1 MANQGRAVAE
11 PEYGARSG
19 AGRSSGD
26 ATFAASRLKALL
38 LLAVA
43 CFALYFTGLGDFP
56 AIDPAEG
63 YYVEA
68 AREMVELGDYVV
80 PYLNHQIYFS
90 KPIMT
95 FWLIAASYNL
105 FGLSEWAAR
114 LPYAILS
121 TLLVI
126 GSFWTASVLSSNASS
141 RVSADKNRQDGG
153 CRAGLIAALSLA
165 CAPLLLLV
173 SRTSPVDIA
182 FSVFLCLSV
191 MATAVTMAGASR
203 FAWVLIYAGL
213 GLAMLA
219 KGPAAILLYGLGA
232 LGFLAISRPSPAALL
247 RLLAKLKVLA
257 GLPVFLAVVLPWH
270 YLVYKA
276 TDGLFLKVFFLYE
289 NVARYAGHTNMGK
302 MSWWFF
308 IPTILAGFF
317 PFILLTP
324 ALAGEALGLAG
335 KGKTSGFPGGLTEK
349 LRFLVVEPA
358 RQIAMDNRICGLAFL
373 LAFSFTTFVFFS
385 LSGTKL
391 ITYILPVLAPLAV
404 LVGVRVDSLLV
415 DGESENSTKG
425 SSFWLT
431 LLSGSF
437 LVFGAAGALATFVA
451 AFLLEGISVF
461 CLSVCLAAACLLFCG
476 AVWQWRQQR
485 RGRLE
490 SAVRGLFVTYVVA
503 LAVFAPVGF
512 HIFGTRLQG
521 DLRTVSIA
529 AREFPGAVSMFGVF
543 MPSAMFYA
551 RKPINTFF
559 VLSQVRPDQSSAGEA
574 LLIRDLDRGRFEE
587 VPGLR
592 LEEIARAG
600 EWGLYRAPGYRVE
613 TIMTLSDVFANAELF
628 DALMKGSS
636 PTGPLTVPYARGSA
650 GLSKTV
656 PAGVSL
662 AGSEGG
668 K

>member
-11 PEYGARSG
+11 PESGARPG
-19 AGRSSGD
+19 AGRASGQSSLAGGG
-26 ATFAASRLKALL
+26 LKAML

-68 AREMVELGDYVV
+68 AREMVELGNYVV

-95 FWLIAASYNL
+95 FWLIAGSYNL

-126 GSFWTASVLSSNASS
+126 GSFWTAAVLSSK
-141 RVSADKNRQDGG
+141 VSADKSRQDGG

-191 MATAVTMAGASR
+191 MATAITMAGASR
-203 FAWVLIYAGL
+203 FAWILIYAGL
-213 GLAMLA
+213 GLSMLA

-232 LGFLAISRPSPAALL
+232 LGFLAVSRPSPAALL
-247 RLLAKLKVLA
+247 GLLGKLKVLA
-257 GLPVFLAVVLPWH
+257 GLPIFLAVVLPWH

-324 ALAGEALGLAG
+324 ALAGEALGLIG
-335 KGKTSGFPGGLTEK
+335 KGKTSGSPGGPMEK
-349 LRFLVVEPA
+349 LRFLLVEPA
-358 RQIAMDNRICGLAFL
+358 RQIARDNRICGLAFL

-404 LVGVRVDSLLV
+404 LVGVRVDSLLR
-415 DGESENSTKG
+415 DGR
-425 SSFWLT
+425 SFWLT

-437 LVFGAAGALATFVA
+437 LVFGVAGALATVVA
-451 AFLLEGISVF
+451 AFLLKGISVF
-461 CLSVCLAAACLLFCG
+461 CLSVCLAAACFLLCG

-490 SAVRGLFVTYVVA
+490 SAVRGLFVTYVA
-503 LAVFAPVGF
+503 SLAVFAPVGF

-521 DLRTVSIA
+521 DLRTVSVA
-529 AREFPGAVSMFGVF
+529 ASKFMGPVSMYGVF

-559 VLSQVRPDQSSAGEA
+559 VLSQVRPDDSSAGEA
-574 LLIRDLDRGRFEE
+574 ILIRDLDRGRFEE
-587 VPGLR
+587 VQGLR
-592 LEEIARAG
+592 LEELARAG

-613 TIMTLSDVFANAELF
+613 TIMTLSDVFANDELF
-628 DALMKGSS
+628 EALMKGSS
-636 PTGPLTVPYARGSA
+636 PTGPLTVPYARGNA

>member
-1 MANQGRAVAE
+1 MVDQIRAVAE
-11 PEYGARSG
+11 PRTG
-19 AGRSSGD
+19 AGPEAGKGSARAGWHSLSGPK
-26 ATFAASRLKALL
+26 SMLV
-38 LLAVA
+38 LAVA
-43 CFALYFTGLGDFP
+43 CFALYFTGLGAFP

-68 AREMVELGDYVV
+68 AREMVELGNYVV

-95 FWLIAASYNL
+95 FWLIAGSYNL

-126 GSFWTASVLSSNASS
+126 GAFWTGSNLSSNAGQ
-141 RVSADKNRQDGG
+141 SAG
-153 CRAGLIAALSLA
+153 CRAGLIAGLSLA
-165 CAPLLLLV
+165 CAPLLLLI

-182 FSVFLCLSV
+182 FSVFLCLAV
-191 MATAVTMAGASR
+191 MATAITMAGGSP
-203 FAWVLIYAGL
+203 FAWILIYAGL

-232 LGFLAISRPSPAALL
+232 LGFLAISRPSPKALWH
-247 RLLAKLKVLA
+247 LLGKLKVLP

-317 PFILLTP
+317 PFILLAP
-324 ALAGEALGLAG
+324 ALASEALGLAG
-335 KGKTSGFPGGLTEK
+335 EKTGGVVER
-349 LRFLVVEPA
+349 LRRLLIEPA
-358 RQIAMDNRICGLAFL
+358 RQIALDGRTCGLAFL

-404 LVGVRVDSLLV
+404 LVGVRVDSLLR
-415 DGESENSTKG
+415 DGR
-425 SSFWLT
+425 SFWLT

-437 LVFGAAGALATFVA
+437 LVFGVAGALATFVA
-451 AFLLEGISVF
+451 AFLLKGISVF
-461 CLSVCLAAACLLFCG
+461 CLSACLAAACFLLGG
-476 AVWQWRQQR
+476 AVWQWRQHR
-485 RGRLE
+485 LGRLE
-490 SAVRGLFVTYVVA
+490 SAVRGLFVTYVA
-503 LAVFAPVGF
+503 SLAVFAPVGF

-521 DLRTVSIA
+521 DLRTVSVA
-529 AREFPGAVSMFGVF
+529 ASKLPGPVSMYGVF

-559 VLSQVRPDQSSAGEA
+559 VLSQVHKDNSSPGEA
-574 LLIRDLDRGRFEE
+574 ILIRDLDRGRFEE

-600 EWGLYRAPGYRVE
+600 EWGLYMAPGYRVE
-613 TIMTLSDVFANAELF
+613 TIMTLSDVFANDELF

-636 PTGPLTVPYARGSA
+636 PTGPLTVPYARGNA
-650 GLSKTV
+650 GLSKRV

-662 AGSEGG
+662 PGREGG